1 MHQFVKMLLQEFEK
15 NANPQRALEMSAY
28 MKHIDEFYGIPS
40 PQRKQFAKDILNS
53 HGKDALLDW
62 QEIILSLMNKGKR
75 EGMYS
80 AIEFA
85 ERAHKYWEE
94 DAIDFLTILIFH
106 RSWWDTVD
114 AIAPLIGIYFEKF
127 PEKRDAYIAQW
138 MESENFWLWRI
149 CLLFQ
154 KRYKKDTDDQLL
166 YALCVK
172 LADEK
177 EFFIRKGMGWALR
190 EYSYVNPESVRDF
203 VEKSP
208 LSALTK
214 KEALKA
220 INRRNHS

>member
-62 QEIILSLMNKGKR
+62 QEIILSLMDKGKR

-85 ERAHKYWEE
+85 EKAHKHWEE
-94 DAIDFLTILIFH
+94 DAIDFLMILILH

-154 KRYKKDTDDQLL
+154 KRYKNETDEQLL
-166 YALCVK
+166 YAISVK
-172 LADEK
+172 LAAEK

>member
-28 MKHIDEFYGIPS
+28 MKHIDEFHGIPS
-40 PQRKQFAKDILNS
+40 PQRKQFAKDVLNS
-53 HGKDALLDW
+53 YGKDALLDW
-62 QEIILSLMNKGKR
+62 QEINLALMNKGKR

-85 ERAHKYWEE
+85 EKAHKHWEE
-94 DAIDFLTILIFH
+94 DAIVFLTKLILH
-106 RSWWDTVD
+106 RSWWDSVD

-138 MESENFWLWRI
+138 MESGNFWLWRI

-154 KRYKKDTDDQLL
+154 KRYKKDTDEQLL
-166 YALCVK
+166 YALSLK
-172 LADEK
+172 LAGEK

-203 VEKSP
+203 VEKYP